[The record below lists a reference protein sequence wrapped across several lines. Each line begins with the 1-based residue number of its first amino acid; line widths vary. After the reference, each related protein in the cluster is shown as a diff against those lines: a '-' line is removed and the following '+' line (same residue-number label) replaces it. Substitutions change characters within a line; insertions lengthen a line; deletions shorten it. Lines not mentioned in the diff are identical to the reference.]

1 MTNMEFLSKLIG
13 DSAIDTWTSWE
24 TQEINNLPSL
34 EKLPANVNPYKF
46 LYLSYEGI
54 IILLDNK
61 SLEENPN
68 LAQKCSEIPIQRSAN
83 MGRGIL
89 GSNHLG
95 LTILKSIDGLSSN
108 TNSSLWICIYKNIV
122 LNLHCKK

>member
-13 DSAIDTWTSWE
+13 DSAIVDTWTSWE

-46 LYLSYEGI
+46 LYSSYQGI

-68 LAQKCSEIPIQRSAN
+68 LAKNAPKYQSNGVQIWEEGSLEVIP
-83 MGRGIL
+83 L
-89 GSNHLG
+89 
-95 LTILKSIDGLSSN
+95 D
-108 TNSSLWICIYKNIV
+108 
-122 LNLHCKK
+122 

>member
-46 LYLSYEGI
+46 LYSSYQGI

-68 LAQKCSEIPIQRSAN
+68 LAKKCSEIPIQRSAN

-89 GSNHLG
+89 GINPIG
-95 LTILKSIDGLSSN
+95 LTILKSIGGLSSN
-108 TNSSLWICIYKNIV
+108 TNSSLWICIYKNKA
-122 LNLHCKK
+122 LNLHI

>member
-46 LYLSYEGI
+46 LYSSYQGI

-68 LAQKCSEIPIQRSAN
+68 LAKNAPEIPIQRSAN

-89 GSNHLG
+89 GSNPLG

-108 TNSSLWICIYKNIV
+108 TNSSLWICIYKNNV
-122 LNLHCKK
+122 VNLHI

>member
-24 TQEINNLPSL
+24 TQEINNLQSL
-34 EKLPANVNPYKF
+34 EKLPTNVNPYKF
-46 LYLSYEGI
+46 LYSSYQGI

-68 LAQKCSEIPIQRSAN
+68 LAQKCSEIPIQWSAN

-89 GSNHLG
+89 GSNPLG
-95 LTILKSIDGLSSN
+95 LTILKSTDGLSSN
-108 TNSSLWICIYKNIV
+108 TNSSLWICIYANKA
-122 LNLHCKK
+122 LNLHI